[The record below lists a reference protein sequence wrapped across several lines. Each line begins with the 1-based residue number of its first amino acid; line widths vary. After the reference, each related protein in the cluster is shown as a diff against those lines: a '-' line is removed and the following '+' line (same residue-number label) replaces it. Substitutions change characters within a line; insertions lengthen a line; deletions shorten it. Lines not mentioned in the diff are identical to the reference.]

1 MVRSST
7 TTLLSLALGATAA
20 LACGDEHQFQRI
32 RLERR
37 AAAASAS
44 SAAASAT
51 HLATSSAARA
61 AGAASASGAA
71 AGAASESAAAATV
84 ATPTRTD
91 EASAAQITDPAQE
104 CIAYSYP
111 PVAALIADGA
121 FPEIWDIADLS
132 TAKSDVTDLFN
143 SLNSSIPSIAPKGT
157 PEGDFSS
164 VNYDG
169 NTDADC
175 WWTWKQCVTPK
186 LEGLP
191 ADVAHCPEP
200 STWGFTLDDG
210 PNCSH
215 NAYYDY
221 LEEQKQKAT
230 LFYIGSNVVDW
241 PLEAQRGLADGH
253 EICSH
258 TWSHRY
264 MTSLTN
270 EQAFAELYYSKK
282 AIKDVLG
289 ITVQCW
295 RPPYGDVDDRIRYIA
310 NALGMSTIIWSDNTF
325 DYEIATLS
333 KSTVEKNYDD
343 ILAKAANGTF
353 ATQGT
358 IVLTHELNADTME
371 LGEEYLPKIKSAFKY
386 VVPVG
391 VCQNNTNPYVEEGYT
406 YPNFEQWASGT
417 TSISLAAP
425 TAVSTDASMS
435 LPLSTGASG
444 SISATVGFASAA
456 ASTGAS
462 SGSGGDN
469 AAAGGKGLWEAMGAV
484 VVGAVGAGAAAV
496 LI

>member
-1 MVRSST
+1 MVRSSS
-7 TTLLSLALGATAA
+7 LLSLTLALGAATFSH
-20 LACGDEHQFQRI
+20 ACGNEKDFQRI
-32 RLERR
+32 RLARR
-37 AAAASAS
+37 QAATAAAASGS
-44 SAAASAT
+44 HAAA
-51 HLATSSAARA
+51 ATSARA
-61 AGAASASGAA
+61 ATSAVAASGA
-71 AGAASESAAAATV
+71 GSAAAAPV
-84 ATPTRTD
+84 ATATRTD
-91 EASAAQITDPAQE
+91 EASAAQVTKSAQE
-104 CIAYSYP
+104 CTPYSYP
-111 PVAALIADGA
+111 PVAALVADKA
-121 FPEIWDIADLS
+121 FPAIWEIADLS
-132 TAKSDVTDLFN
+132 TAKTEVSDLFN
-143 SLNSSIPSIAPKGT
+143 SLNSSIPNIAPKGT
-157 PEGDFSS
+157 PEGDFTG

-169 NTDADC
+169 NADSEC
-175 WWTWKQCVTPK
+175 WWTWKQCTTPK

-191 ADVAHCPEP
+191 DDISHCPEP
-200 STWGFTLDDG
+200 QTWGFTLDDG

-221 LEEQKQKAT
+221 LQEQKQKAT
-230 LFYIGSNVVDW
+230 LFYIGSNVIDW
-241 PLEAQRGLADGH
+241 PLEAQRGLSDGH

-310 NALGMSTIIWSDNTF
+310 NALGMSTIIWTDNTF

-343 ILAKAANGTF
+343 ILAKAANGTYS
-353 ATQGT
+353 TRGT
-358 IVLTHELNADTME
+358 IVLTHELNADTMQ
-371 LGEEYLPKIKSAFKY
+371 LGEEYLPKIKQAFKY
-386 VVPVG
+386 VAPVG
-391 VCQNNTNPYVEEGYT
+391 VCQNNTKPYVEDGYT

-444 SISATVGFASAA
+444 SISATVGYASAA
-456 ASTGAS
+456 APASTGS
-462 SGSGGDN
+462 SGGSGGGN
-469 AAAGGKGLWEAMGAV
+469 AAAGGTRGGVKEVVAAV
-484 VVGAVGAGAAAV
+484 LVGAVGAGAAAV